1 MPKKTPAPTAG
12 APALVV
18 PGFAHFGGL
27 HHETANLK
35 NLLAFHGVTAPHTGK
50 PYTEELLFGLG
61 GGISS
66 AYFVFEMCDGV
77 HLFVGGRHS
86 HEKTDASFARRIVER
101 VGAKPEIRETSGE
114 KGAEAHLREALAA
127 GKPAMTWLGRAGLP
141 YHGLPIE
148 LLGYI
153 MYTVIVYG
161 IDDGK
166 GTALLSDRCAGP
178 ASVTLEELSV
188 ARARIGSLK
197 NRTMT
202 LSPPS
207 KAPDLAKAVRAGLGD
222 TIAALEG
229 GKIANFG
236 LSALEKWADLLANE
250 KDKKGWPTLSKD
262 GRAAYTLLK
271 SAFEQIETTG
281 TGGGAAFRMMFSRFL
296 LEASEIL
303 KTPALKSVAANYGE
317 AACHWAGAAL
327 AATPDSVPRLK
338 ETRELLLERRAT
350 FEKEGLAGA
359 TAAKKIGARLK
370 AIETEAAT
378 KPIAKPEAL
387 RAIREELRARVVKL
401 HDAES
406 RALAAL
412 KAAVGG

>member
-1 MPKKTPAPTAG
+1 MPTPKKAA
-12 APALVV
+12 APAAVSLVV

-27 HHETANLK
+27 HDETANLK

-61 GGISS
+61 GGISC

-86 HEKTDASFARRIVER
+86 HEKTDGCFARRIAER
-101 VGAKPEIRETSGE
+101 VGAKPEIRETGGA

-153 MYTVIVYG
+153 MYTVVVYG

-166 GTALLSDRCAGP
+166 GIALLSDRCAGS

-202 LSPPS
+202 IEPPA
-207 KAPDLAKAVRAGLGD
+207 KAPDLAKAVRAGIAD
-222 TIAALEG
+222 TVQALEG

-250 KDKKGWPTLSKD
+250 KEKKGWPTLSKD

-296 LEASEIL
+296 VEAGDIL
-303 KTPALKSVAANYGE
+303 KKPALKAVAGNYGE
-317 AACHWAGAAL
+317 AACHWAGVAL
-327 AATPDSVPRLK
+327 AALPDSVPRLK
-338 ETRELLLERRAT
+338 ETRGLLLERRAT
-350 FEKEGLAGA
+350 FEEKGAAG
-359 TAAKKIGARLK
+359 TAAVKKIGARLA
-370 AIETEAAT
+370 AIEGEAAA
-378 KPIAKPEAL
+378 KPFLKPEAL
-387 RAIREELRARVVKL
+387 RALREEFRARVVKL
-401 HDAES
+401 HDAEK

-412 KAAVGG
+412 KAALG